1 MKKFL
6 LLLISVA
13 LPLLMQAQT
22 AMTLDKMSEK
32 QIDRILNYSKKAV
45 LHCCRYMEQGRDLP
59 QEQYSEETFTLIYDY
74 PNGGCDF
81 YVKGEKYA
89 YFLSRPMNA
98 KKMYTDKNDYH
109 MLTYIFNGE
118 SNYNLSFNLF
128 TYKGNMYQPQMVW
141 RNNDKVINAYM
152 ISSVDFYD
160 TSGQLIASTYVPK
173 LASDIDTGNLW
184 QCWLDKAYQRY
195 R

>member
-1 MKKFL
+1 
-6 LLLISVA
+6 
-13 LPLLMQAQT
+13 
-22 AMTLDKMSEK
+22 
-32 QIDRILNYSKKAV
+32 
-45 LHCCRYMEQGRDLP
+45 
-59 QEQYSEETFTLIYDY
+59 
-74 PNGGCDF
+74 
-81 YVKGEKYA
+81 
-89 YFLSRPMNA
+89 MNA

-128 TYKGNMYQPQMVW
+128 THKGNMYQPQMVW

-152 ISSVDFYD
+152 VSSVDFYD

-184 QCWLDKAYQRY
+184 QWLA
-195 R
+195 